1 MSTINLLH
9 FNNYLN
15 RIVKRFETIAE
26 YLDYVVT
33 DGVYTNMNFNPAD
46 GVSTTITI
54 GRGEFIDIPDY
65 AVITNENNEIMS
77 RWYVLHADR
86 TRGGQYN
93 LSLYRDT
100 VADFWGVIADADS
113 FIEKAQ
119 LYGDDPFLFNAENM
133 TFNQILTSQHLLQDE
148 TKTAWAVGYIPRDSF
163 AEAKTITTVAEY
175 DETLD
180 IVDTVN
186 SLEDWE
192 YYQYVDT
199 PGHEATKI
207 KGEYQTGFFQVQ
219 YSTLAESRYWFMNAY
234 YDFETSNY
242 EREEVIN
249 KSIFVIEKYI
259 NVKKDYSAYGDY
271 GFSNTEEVSSIIFN
285 PTKEQLENLK
295 TLANNYS
302 DINVTLSREIFNL
315 NNKILT
321 IADNN
326 YQIKIY
332 KTNTT
337 YQPIYADNGT
347 LLHQTYL
354 DIVIE
359 SIRNAGYIYG
369 EGVANDNEIKS
380 SLAMGLNLDE
390 YVIRLEP
397 YQTESITTE
406 LDSSRYN
413 VVNQPYDMFCIPV
426 NPTTFYYNEL
436 VNGEL
441 ERREISTI
449 GNVAIPI
456 AQEIGRQTGSANVY
470 DVQLLPYC
478 PARYIIKEDG
488 FDLTN
493 IQYDIVYK
501 TEDETKTPISVI
513 LWATSESFNFEIP
526 FNVDLENNNIEKKV
540 KALTDLHRICSP
552 NYAGIFEFNAQKN
565 NGITAI
571 QVDCTYKPFN
581 PFIHLR
587 PNFGGLYGINP
598 DKDSR
603 GLVCGGDF
611 SLAQSTNA
619 WANYE
624 LNNKNYQAIFDRQ
637 IQNMEINNS
646 VARIKETVGAI
657 TGTVQGAVSGAM
669 AGATAGPYGA
679 IAGAVVGGV
688 SSMAGGIADV
698 TLNDQLR
705 REGLDYTKDL
715 FGYQLGNIR
724 ALPSALSKTSALVY
738 SNKIFPFVEYYT
750 ATEKEKEALRN
761 KIKFNGMT
769 VMRIGKITDYVSYPS
784 NSADPQYIKA
794 QIIRLNGL
802 NDDYHLANTI
812 ASELNKG
819 VFL

>member
-163 AEAKTITTVAEY
+163 TEAKTITTVAEY

-199 PGHEATKI
+199 PGHEATII
-207 KGEYQTGFFQVQ
+207 KGEYTSGDFVIGYYPYANNIFISK
-219 YSTLAESRYWFMNAY
+219 YTNAY
-234 YDFETSNY
+234 FNYGNGQYNKEDIPGISPNDNYIGITLFGKINSTSQISQN
-242 EREEVIN
+242 
-249 KSIFVIEKYI
+249 
-259 NVKKDYSAYGDY
+259 
-271 GFSNTEEVSSIIFN
+271 IFN
-285 PTKEQLENLK
+285 PTNEELKNIK
-295 TLANNYS
+295 TL
-302 DINVTLSREIFNL
+302 INSYGGVNLSL
-315 NNKILT
+315 NNELKKINNKLLK
-321 IADNN
+321 IADYT
-326 YQIKIY
+326 YQIKVE
-332 KTNTT
+332 NLGDT
-337 YQPIYADNGT
+337 YEFVAPGLSTDLY
-347 LLHQTYL
+347 QTYRNIVMKSVEEAGLTYEQHIININNTFKL
-354 DIVIE
+354 DL
-359 SIRNAGYIYG
+359 YYPT
-369 EGVANDNEIKS
+369 
-380 SLAMGLNLDE
+380 L
-390 YVIRLEP
+390 VIRLTP
-397 YQTESITTE
+397 YQTQSITTE

-413 VVNQPYDMFCIPV
+413 VINQPYDIFCIPV

-441 ERREISTI
+441 ERKEISTI

-456 AQEIGRQTGSANVY
+456 AQEIGRQTGSENVY

-478 PARYIIKEDG
+478 PARYIIKDDG
-488 FDLTN
+488 LDLTN

-513 LWATSESFNFEIP
+513 LWTTSESFDFEIP
-526 FNVDLENNNIEKKV
+526 FNIDLENNNIEKKV

-669 AGATAGPYGA
+669 AGSTAGPYGA
-679 IAGAVVGGV
+679 IAGAIGGGL

-705 REGLDYTKDL
+705 REGIDYTKDL

-784 NSADPQYIKA
+784 NGADPQYIKA

>member
-86 TRGGQYN
+86 TRGGQYL

-163 AEAKTITTVAEY
+163 TEAKTITTVAEY

-199 PGHEATKI
+199 PGHEATRI
-207 KGEYQTGFFQVQ
+207 KGEYEKGVFQIQ
-219 YSTLAESRYWFMNAY
+219 YSAKLRKTLEKDCLIDAY
-234 YDFETSNY
+234 YDYNTGTYINQYVFYEGLVVHSYLRVLRTRPSGITSFIDFNP
-242 EREEVIN
+242 VSA
-249 KSIFVIEKYI
+249 SIFFP
-259 NVKKDYSAYGDY
+259 S
-271 GFSNTEEVSSIIFN
+271 TED
-285 PTKEQLENLK
+285 LERIK
-295 TLANNYS
+295 TLTNNFGG
-302 DINVTLSREIFNL
+302 NNTPLFKEIKQL
-315 NNKILT
+315 NNKIIS
-321 IADNN
+321 IANEL
-326 YQIKIY
+326 YQIELYNTGFTAQSLYPTPGTELHELY
-332 KTNTT
+332 KN
-337 YQPIYADNGT
+337 
-347 LLHQTYL
+347 
-354 DIVIE
+354 IVLSSIE
-359 SIRNAGYIYG
+359 NAGYYYNTD
-369 EGVANDNEIKS
+369 EFEPPQDAFS
-380 SLAMGLNLDE
+380 MGLEYGN
-390 YVIRLEP
+390 YVIRLKP
-397 YQTESITTE
+397 YQTQRVTTE
-406 LDSSRYN
+406 LDSARYN
-413 VVNQPYDMFCIPV
+413 VINQPYDIFCIPV
-426 NPTTFYYNEL
+426 NSTTFYYNEL
-436 VNGEL
+436 VDGAL
-441 ERREISTI
+441 ERKEISTLS
-449 GNVAIPI
+449 NVAIPI

-488 FDLTN
+488 LDLTN

-565 NGITAI
+565 NGVTAI

-646 VARIKETVGAI
+646 VARTKEIFGAI
-657 TGTVQGAVSGAM
+657 TGTVQGSVSGAM
-669 AGATAGPYGA
+669 AGSTAGPYGA

-705 REGLDYTKDL
+705 REGIDYTRDL

-784 NSADPQYIKA
+784 NGADPQYIKA